1 MISRPGNP
9 DRPAAVKD
17 RMNAL
22 SGLRLK
28 ILVALL
34 GLSLWPGFAAASTR
48 CDYRVAMPKANPPL
62 LEVAMDCGT
71 RIEELRFPDRSSR
84 DYATPRRDQTGI
96 TGYRFELGRLAADVR
111 DYRRAAVYGNAV
123 LAVMSAWLALP
134 ATDGPLRLRIEGG
147 GGSDILHAL
156 AREGAGHTLDAVDL
170 RRAGYSV
177 FGASGRTLS
186 VDGFGG
192 VRSRITVA
200 DLRDDGADILP
211 WIADTAAQMAR
222 YYGGFPVDRLLIAV
236 VDGEGAGIEYGR
248 VIAGGGATMLL
259 VIGREARLEDLY
271 GEWVLVHEMLHLGM
285 PFLPDGFWFMEGLA
299 SYAEPIIRARA
310 GWRSERSVW
319 NEFSRD
325 MPRGLA
331 AMTGAGLAGDRRGMY
346 WGGAL
351 FMLLADLGYRRSGG
365 AAGLEHCL
373 RSVRR
378 NLGDA
383 TRAVAVRE
391 VVAHCD
397 TAMQT
402 EVMDGLYRAHVAA
415 GSPLDLNATWIR
427 LGVARDGDGVVLDDA
442 AAEAALRRAILRESA
457 SGTVEMDAAAPD
469 AVR

>member
-1 MISRPGNP
+1 
-9 DRPAAVKD
+9 
-17 RMNAL
+17 MNAL

-28 ILVALL
+28 MFVALL

-48 CDYRVAMPKANPPL
+48 CDYRVAMPTANPPL

-84 DYATPRRDQTGI
+84 DYATPRRDHRGI
-96 TGYRFELGRLAADVR
+96 TGYRFELGRFAADVR
-111 DYRRAAVYGNAV
+111 DYRRAARYGDAV
-123 LAVMSAWLALP
+123 LAVLGSWLALP
-134 ATDGPLRLRIEGG
+134 VIEGSLRLSIEGV
-147 GGSDILHAL
+147 GGSDVLHAL
-156 AREGAGHTLDAVDL
+156 AREGAGHALDAVDL

-177 FGASGRTLS
+177 FGAAGRTLS

-200 DLRDDGADILP
+200 DLRDDGADIVP
-211 WIADTAAQMAR
+211 WIADTASQVAS

-299 SYAEPIIRARA
+299 TYAEPIIRARA

-319 NEFSRD
+319 NEFARD

-331 AMTGAGLAGDRRGMY
+331 AMTGDGLARDRRGMY

-351 FMLLADLGYRRSGG
+351 FMLLADIGYRRSGG

-378 NLGDA
+378 NLGGV
-383 TRAVAVRE
+383 TRVLTVRE
-391 VVAHCD
+391 VIAHCD
-397 TAMQT
+397 TALQA
-402 EVMDGLYRAHVAA
+402 EVMGGLYRAHVAA
-415 GSPLDLNATWIR
+415 GSPLDLDATWAR
-427 LGVARDGDGVVLDDA
+427 LGVARQGDAVVLDEQ
-442 AAEAALRRAILRESA
+442 AAESMLRRAIVRESA